1 MGRYLVPATLVAAML
16 ALAVSALTAGMTP
29 YQPGW
34 WRGAVSLAVLGG
46 ITPMIYAVNL
56 RIVPV
61 FARRAWPSARWPRL
75 QIGLAIAGAWLVFA
89 GSIAGNAGTAVA
101 GSALALGGGVVF
113 IANIMALFRQPPT
126 LPAPPLPYP
135 GQAEVDR
142 VATRFMRVAAVYLV
156 IGLGVGLIT
165 SAWQPETGRWNLVW
179 AHAMLLG
186 FFLSMASGVC
196 YHVLSRW
203 TGRSWRATAPIRL
216 HFATL
221 ALGLPFMLLALAT
234 DRAEVF
240 AVAGPLQV
248 VAIGL
253 FLVNIAPMI
262 PALPGW
268 TRPAFAAA
276 IVLLAIGG
284 TLGGIFAID
293 PAIGARLRL
302 AHADINL
309 FGWTGLLISGAGYYL
324 APRFAG
330 QPLRW
335 PRLAPVQLSV
345 LAAGVGLGA
354 AAFAWGAYGDGP
366 ASLVL
371 VAHGFVC
378 AGFLLFGIQVAGTFQ
393 GRSTGTVAS
402 LPLVPKPAAQLALR
416 QRRPG

>member
-16 ALAVSALTAGMTP
+16 ALAMSALAAGLTP

-61 FARRAWPSARWPRL
+61 FARRAWPSASWLRL

-89 GSIAGNAGTAVA
+89 GTLAGNVGIAVA

-113 IANIMALFRQPPT
+113 MANILALFRQPAT

-142 VATRFMRVAAVYLV
+142 VATRFMRMAGAYLV

-165 SAWQPETGRWNLVW
+165 SVWRPETGRWDLVW
-179 AHAMLLG
+179 THAMLVG

-203 TGRSWRATAPIRL
+203 TGRNWGALAPIRL
-216 HFATL
+216 HFTMA
-221 ALGLPFMLLALAT
+221 ALGLPVMLLALAT
-234 DRAEVF
+234 NHGGVF
-240 AVAGPLQV
+240 AMAGLLQA

-253 FLVNIAPMI
+253 FLINIAPMI
-262 PALPGW
+262 PALPDW

-276 IVLLAIGG
+276 MVLLVTGV
-284 TLGGIFAID
+284 TLGAIFAID
-293 PAIGARLRL
+293 PATGARLHQ
-302 AHADINL
+302 AHAAINL

-354 AAFAWGAYGDGP
+354 AAFAWRAYGDGP

-393 GRSTGTVAS
+393 GRRPGTVAS
-402 LPLVPKPAAQLALR
+402 LPLVPKPAAQLERVA
-416 QRRPG
+416 